1 MGKDLITQLT
11 DAVLRRTQTQGEY
24 SPELLD
30 EIADEL
36 IDEFM
41 RDGLIT
47 DDDDTETLKTDVIDR
62 VKNELDK
69 IQ

>member
-1 MGKDLITQLT
+1 MGKDLVTQLA
-11 DAVLRRTQTQGEY
+11 DAVLRRVQTQGEY

-30 EIADEL
+30 EVTEEV

-47 DDDDTETLKTDVIDR
+47 DDEDTETLQTDVMDR
-62 VKNELDK
+62 VKNSLDNL
-69 IQ
+69 